1 MTPVNIAASVRAR
14 LLNKARDTNHPF
26 QELIQYYAL
35 ERFLYRFGVSKH
47 KERFILKGAL
57 MLRAFN
63 APMIRPTKDID
74 LLGSADNS
82 IENIEDVVRDV
93 CTVSVVDDGILFSPD
108 TVQGELIKEEST
120 YSGVR
125 VKFKGQLENAK
136 IPMQIDVGFGD
147 AVFPPPEERTYPAML
162 EFEAPRLK
170 MYSLEAVIAEKFQTM
185 VERGTLNSRMKD
197 FFDIYTLSKQYEF
210 NRETLA
216 TAIKQT
222 FENRNTELTA
232 NPIVFTESFAKDEN
246 ITKQWRAFLNRGM
259 KGAAPDDIAEVI
271 NGIQH
276 FLNPMLFHVSDRER
290 Q

>member
-14 LLNKARDTNHPF
+14 LLNKARDTNRPF

-57 MLRAFN
+57 MLRAYN
-63 APMIRPTKDID
+63 APMMRPTKDID

-82 IENIEDVVRDV
+82 IENIETVVRDV
-93 CTVSVVDDGILFSPD
+93 CTVPVSDDGIAFSPD
-108 TVQGELIKEEST
+108 SVKGELIKEEST

-125 VKFKGQLENAK
+125 VKFMGQLENAR

-210 NRETLA
+210 NRDNLA
-216 TAIKQT
+216 AAIKQT

-246 ITKQWRAFLNRGM
+246 IARQWRAFLKRGM
-259 KGAAPDDIAEVI
+259 KGTAPDDIGEVI
-271 NGIQH
+271 SGIHQ
-276 FLNPMLFHVSDRER
+276 FLSPILFSTSDK
-290 Q
+290 